1 MKKLIGVDVGSYTF
15 VASTK
20 TITISNVPLK
30 NESFLIIQHVP
41 SKTTIYHFLDA
52 SLGGTF
58 SAPGTLVLAYDTT
71 AFSNSDPLQIWV
83 DVDLPQEVSLIKDD
97 SADNFNVDISDI
109 YVRALL
115 RKLMQLKYNNASD
128 LSVTVAS
135 GTVNTVSTVT
145 SVTTVA
151 TGNMSFGDAGKAPS
165 YQQVSAIT
173 GNMSRRCF
181 VWE

>member
-20 TITISNVPLK
+20 TITISGVPLK

-41 SKTTIYHFLDA
+41 SKATIYHFLDA

-58 SAPGTLVLAYDTT
+58 SAPGTLVLSYDTT
-71 AFSNSDPLQIWV
+71 AFSNSDTLQIWV
-83 DVDLPQEVSLIKDD
+83 DVDLPQEVSLVKDD
-97 SADNFNVDISDI
+97 SPDNLSVDISDI

-115 RKLMQLKYNNASD
+115 RKLMQLKYTN
-128 LSVTVAS
+128 LSELVVVLGQGANI
-135 GTVNTVSTVT
+135 GTCSV
-145 SVTTVA
+145 VTT
-151 TGNMSFGDAGKAPS
+151 GNVGFGDAGKAPS

>member
-15 VASTK
+15 SASTK

-41 SKTTIYHFLDA
+41 SKATIYHFLDA

-58 SAPGTLVLAYDTT
+58 SAPGTLVLTYDTT
-71 AFSNSDPLQIWV
+71 ALSDTDPLQIWV
-83 DVDLPQEVSLIKDD
+83 DVDLPQEVALVKDD
-97 SADNFNVDISDI
+97 SPDSLNVDVSDI

-115 RKLMQLKYNNASD
+115 RKLMQLKYNGSSD
-128 LSVTVAS
+128 LMVVPTGGTVATV
-135 GTVNTVSTVT
+135 GTVNNMT
-145 SVTTVA
+145 
-151 TGNMSFGDAGKAPS
+151 TGNIGFGDAGKAPS